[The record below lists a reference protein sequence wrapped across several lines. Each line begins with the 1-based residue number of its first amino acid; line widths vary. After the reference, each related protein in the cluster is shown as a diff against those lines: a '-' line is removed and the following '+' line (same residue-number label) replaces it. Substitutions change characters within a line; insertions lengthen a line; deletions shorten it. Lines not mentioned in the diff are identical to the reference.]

1 MKPRSKLFIVFLLLC
16 FKIALSS
23 NYTDSLLSNLHK
35 QTDENKFNT
44 YLKISE
50 QFRGINTDSAIF
62 YVDKAIDISNKLKK
76 DELISQALNEK
87 GVCYYYNNQH
97 NTALLYYQ
105 KALEIDKKNKR
116 QNDVAIRLNNLGLS
130 YSALGK
136 YSEAIDCFFNALKID
151 LAKKDSAKIA
161 IRYNNLGIV
170 YTKFNEF
177 GKALEY
183 FKKAL
188 NIDSLNKDK
197 SLYSA
202 RLNNIGMVYLKM
214 GKPNETISYLNKA
227 LEIDK
232 KLNNNFNIALR
243 YNNLGKAYLA
253 LNQYNDALNYFN
265 KKLDFDINSANK
277 NDIANDFINLGN
289 VYFKLKN
296 INKALENYN
305 KSLNIAK
312 QINSPDIV
320 IENYYQLSELF
331 KAKNDFSKA
340 YSYFVKYQQLKDSI
354 YSIENYNKLIDLQNR
369 SQIEAKEAEIT
380 LLYRDKQLKVLEL
393 KQKETEIYHQQILK
407 YWVITLATIII
418 IALIILFLYIR
429 NKSQNNKHALEYDL
443 NLYMQKALSQQ
454 MNPHFIFNTLNSIQY
469 FLLNNDKLSSNKY
482 LTKFAKLMRITLDNS
497 QNDIIPLNKE
507 IESLNLY
514 VELEQLR
521 FDNKF
526 LFEIINNV
534 KTEEELISIPPLII
548 QPFVE
553 NAIWHGIMHRNKP
566 EGGQLKIHFD
576 IENNNLKCTVEDNGI
591 GRKKANEFKK
601 QNKPEH
607 ISLGTQI
614 TESRIDLINKLH
626 KGKLKINYT
635 DLCDESNNPT
645 GTKVEITFP
654 L

>member
-1 MKPRSKLFIVFLLLC
+1 MKPQYFLLILLLV
-16 FKIALSS
+16 FSFNTAFST
-23 NYTDSLLSNLHK
+23 NVVDSLINLLQN
-35 QTDENKFNT
+35 QTENEKYHT
-44 YLKISE
+44 YLDLSV
-50 QFRGINTDSAIF
+50 QYRGLNTDSAIF
-62 YVDKAIDISNKLKK
+62 YVDKAIAISRKLKK

-87 GVCYYYNNQH
+87 GVCYYYNNMQ

-105 KALEIDKKNKR
+105 KALEIDKKNKK
-116 QNDVAIRLNNLGLS
+116 QDDVAIRLNNLGLS
-130 YSALGK
+130 YSALGN

-151 LAKKDSAKIA
+151 LSKKDTAKIA

-170 YTKFNEF
+170 FTKFKQYT
-177 GKALEY
+177 KALEY

-214 GKPNETISYLNKA
+214 GKPNETINYLNKA

-232 KLNNNFNIALR
+232 ELNNNFNIALR

-253 LNQYNDALNYFN
+253 LNQYNDALIYFT
-265 KKLDFDINSANK
+265 KKFDFDNK
-277 NDIANDFINLGN
+277 SSNNNDLASDFLNLAN

-296 INKALENYN
+296 INKALESYY
-305 KSLNIAK
+305 KSINIAK
-312 QINSPDIV
+312 QINSPDLI
-320 IENYYQLSELF
+320 IENYYQLSELY
-331 KAKNDFSKA
+331 KVKNDFSKA
-340 YSYFVKYQQLKDSI
+340 YSYIVKYQQLKDSI
-354 YSIENYNKLIDLQNR
+354 YSVENYNKLIDLQNR
-369 SQIEAKEAEIT
+369 SQIEIKEAEIN
-380 LLYRDKQLKVLEL
+380 LLLSDKRLKILEL
-393 KQKETEIYHQQILK
+393 KQKETEISHQQTLR
-407 YWVITLATIII
+407 YWVITLFTVIII
-418 IALIILFLYIR
+418 SLIILFLYYR
-429 NKSQNNKHALEYDL
+429 NKSQNNKQSLEYNL

-497 QNDIIPLNKE
+497 QNEIIPLSKE

-514 VELEQLR
+514 IELEQMR

-526 LFEIINNV
+526 SFEIVNNV
-534 KTEEELISIPPLII
+534 TIDEDLISIQPLII

-553 NAIWHGIMHRNKP
+553 NAIWHGIMHRKNS
-566 EGGQLKIHFD
+566 EGGKLKIQFNIIH
-576 IENNNLKCTVEDNGI
+576 NSLKCIVEDNGI
-591 GRKKANEFKK
+591 GRKKADEFKK

-626 KGKLKINYT
+626 KGKLNINYT
-635 DLCDESNNPT
+635 DLCDENNNST

>member
-1 MKPRSKLFIVFLLLC
+1 MKTQYFLLILFFVLS
-16 FKIALSS
+16 FKTTFST
-23 NYTDSLLSNLHK
+23 NVVDSLINLLQN
-35 QTDENKFNT
+35 QTDKAKYNT
-44 YLKISE
+44 YLDLSKYY
-50 QFRGINTDSAIF
+50 RGINTDSAIF
-62 YVDKAIDISNKLKK
+62 YVDRAIEISNKLKN

-105 KALEIDKKNKR
+105 KALEIDKKNKK
-116 QNDVAIRLNNLGLS
+116 QDDVAIRLNNLGLS
-130 YSALGK
+130 YSALGN

-151 LAKKDSAKIA
+151 LSKKDTAKIA

-170 YTKFNEF
+170 YTKFNDF
-177 GKALEY
+177 DKALEY
-183 FKKAL
+183 FEKAL

-214 GKPNETISYLNKA
+214 GKPNETINYLNKA
-227 LEIDK
+227 LEIDR

-253 LNQYNDALNYFN
+253 LNQYNNALIYFN
-265 KKLDFDINSANK
+265 KKLDFDNKAANK
-277 NDIANDFINLGN
+277 NDIASDFINLGN

-296 INKALENYN
+296 TNKALESYN

-331 KAKNDFSKA
+331 KEKNDFGKA

-369 SQIEAKEAEIT
+369 SQIEIKEAEIV
-380 LLYRDKQLKVLEL
+380 LLSKDKQLKILEL
-393 KQKETEIYHQQILK
+393 KQKESEIYRQHTLK
-407 YWVITLATIII
+407 YWILAIAIFIVTIMVFIY
-418 IALIILFLYIR
+418 LYSR
-429 NKSQNNKHALEYDL
+429 NKSSKNKHVLEQNL
-443 NLYMQKALSQQ
+443 NTFMQKALSQQ

-482 LTKFAKLMRITLDNS
+482 LTKFAKLMRNTLDNS
-497 QNDIIPLNKE
+497 QSDTIPLSKE

-526 LFEIINNV
+526 SFEIVNNV
-534 KTEEELISIPPLII
+534 KTENELISIPPLII
-548 QPFVE
+548 QPFAE
-553 NAIWHGIMHRNKP
+553 NAIWHGIMHRENT
-566 EGGQLKIHFD
+566 EGGRLKIHFNV
-576 IENNNLKCTVEDNGI
+576 ESNNLICTVEDNGI
-591 GRKKANEFKK
+591 GRKKANELRR

-626 KGKLKINYT
+626 KSKLKINYI
-635 DLCDESNNPT
+635 DLCDDEMQPA